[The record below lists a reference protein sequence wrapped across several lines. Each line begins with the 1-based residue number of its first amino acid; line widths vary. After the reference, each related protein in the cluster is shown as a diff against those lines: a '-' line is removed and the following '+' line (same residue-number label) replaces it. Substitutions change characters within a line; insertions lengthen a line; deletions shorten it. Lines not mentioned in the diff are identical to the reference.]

1 MSLERFE
8 HSVESPALR
17 NVIRHWAQARGGRR
31 MPGWD
36 DLKPSAIKEQ
46 LTIIWSWRFD
56 PVSCEFIGRL
66 AGERIE
72 SVLGMSVRGAR
83 MSDVFARHDYA
94 MAFARHT
101 RVMTE
106 PAFFRGHGLVF
117 RHLDR
122 FDIGERI
129 ILPLADDGE
138 HGDGIFGATEYQSN
152 YGLPPED
159 VVRGAEIEAWFTLE

>member
-17 NVIRHWAQARGGRR
+17 NVVRHWADARRGRR

-36 DLKPSAIKEQ
+36 DISPAAIKEQ

-56 PVSCEFIGRL
+56 SASGEFIGRL

-72 SVLGMSVRGAR
+72 SVLGMSIRGVR
-83 MSDVFARHDYA
+83 MSEVFARHDYA
-94 MAFARHT
+94 KTLARHT
-101 RVMTE
+101 RVMRE
-106 PAFFRGHGLVF
+106 PAFFRGHGLIF

-129 ILPLADDGE
+129 ILPLGDDGE
-138 HGDGIFGATEYQSN
+138 HGDGIIGATEQQSN
-152 YGLPPED
+152 YGTPPED
-159 VVRGAEIEAWFTLE
+159 VVRGAEIEEWFTLA